1 MYLNYSISKTFNLL
15 LETLTHFMMWIIIIC
30 VIILGIILYV
40 NKGNSKIKYLLYIIN
55 IVLISLILY
64 FYHNNLLNSLTFK
77 HITHN
82 LYFYFLNII
91 CYLITFSI
99 YIYKKVNKCIIIHYL
114 IQLIFIVY
122 ALFMTSYVNNIHLIV
137 IGNIYPMIVY
147 GNYLC
152 FIFYLWM
159 IYKCLKKILT
169 NRS

>member
-1 MYLNYSISKTFNLL
+1 MYLNYSIGKTFSLL
-15 LETLTHFMMWIIIIC
+15 LDTLSHFMMWIIIIS
-30 VIILGIILYV
+30 VFILSIILYV
-40 NKGNSKIKYLLYIIN
+40 NKDNSKVKYLLYVIN
-55 IVLISLILY
+55 LLLIGLIVY
-64 FYHNNLLNSLTFK
+64 FYHNNLLSNLTFK

-91 CYLITFSI
+91 CYLIFFSI
-99 YIYKKVNKCIIIHYL
+99 YIYKNVNKYIIIHYL
-114 IQLIFIVY
+114 IQLIFLIY
-122 ALFMTSYVNNIHLIV
+122 ALFMTSYVYNIHLIV

-159 IYKCLKKILT
+159 IYKCLRKRLT